1 MRLTT
6 HLSLIASASLIMTA
20 CGGGSSSSNTT
31 PVDPTPTEQKL
42 TIPFQA
48 VAGTTAIDCAANLS
62 LLGTTADGGT
72 ISDCAFYV
80 HDIKFSTTD
89 GKTITTTLEDNT
101 FQDPQYGVALLDFQ
115 NKADSC
121 AGLDKPTNKQ
131 VTLKATVD
139 PSKINGIS
147 FSVGVPATANHHNA
161 STSRSPYNRSGLAWS
176 WQSGHKFMRL
186 DVKPTQQVT
195 KADGTKTATFNFHL
209 GSTGCSGDPVTGQ
222 VVSCT
227 APNRPVISLTNGFSV
242 DSANKTSAIVL
253 NYASLIENINLN
265 LETGGAVGC
274 MSGATDPECPGFF
287 EQLNLPLGT
296 IPAPGTQQVFSVSNT
311 SN

>member
-1 MRLTT
+1 MRPVNS
-6 HLSLIASASLIMTA
+6 LSLMLSTGLILTA
-20 CGGGSSSSNTT
+20 CGGGGGSSTS
-31 PVDPTPTEQKL
+31 VDPTPTEQTL

-48 VAGTTAIDCAANLS
+48 VAGTTAIDCAANLI
-62 LLGTTADGGT
+62 LLGRQADGGK
-72 ISDCAFYV
+72 ISDFAFYV
-80 HDIKFSTTD
+80 HDIKFTTTD
-89 GKTITTTLEDNT
+89 NKTITTTLVDNN

-131 VTLKATVD
+131 VSLKATVD

-147 FSVGVPATANHHNA
+147 FVVGVPETANHHNA
-161 STSRSPYNRSGLAWS
+161 SLSRSPYNRSGLAWS

-186 DVKPTQQVT
+186 DVKPSQQVT
-195 KADGTKTATFNFHL
+195 KANGTKTATFNFHL

-222 VVSCT
+222 VVTCT
-227 APNRPVISLTNGFSV
+227 APNRPAISLSEGFTV
-242 DSANKTSAIVL
+242 NTANKTSTVVL
-253 NYASLIENINLN
+253 NYASLVENVNIN

-296 IPAPGTQQVFSVSNT
+296 SPAPGTQHAFSVSNT

>member
-1 MRLTT
+1 M
-6 HLSLIASASLIMTA
+6 LSTGLILTA
-20 CGGGSSSSNTT
+20 CGGGGGSSTS
-31 PVDPTPTEQKL
+31 VDPTPTEQTL

-48 VAGTTAIDCAANLS
+48 VAGTTAIDCAANLT
-62 LLGTTADGGT
+62 LLGTQADSGT
-72 ISDCAFYV
+72 ISDFAFYV
-80 HDIKFSTTD
+80 HDIKFTTTD
-89 GKTITTTLEDNT
+89 NKTITTTLVDNN

-131 VTLKATVD
+131 VSLKATVD

-147 FSVGVPATANHHNA
+147 FVVGVPETANHHSA

-186 DVKPTQQVT
+186 DVKPSQQVT
-195 KADGTKTATFNFHL
+195 KANGTKTATFNFHL

-222 VVSCT
+222 VVTCT
-227 APNRPVISLTNGFSV
+227 APNRPAISLSEGFTV
-242 DSANKTSAIVL
+242 NTANKTSTVVL
-253 NYASLIENINLN
+253 NYASLVENVNIN

-296 IPAPGTQQVFSVSNT
+296 SPAPGTQHAFSVSNT

>member
-1 MRLTT
+1 
-6 HLSLIASASLIMTA
+6 
-20 CGGGSSSSNTT
+20 
-31 PVDPTPTEQKL
+31 VD
-42 TIPFQA
+42 
-48 VAGTTAIDCAANLS
+48 N
-62 LLGTTADGGT
+62 
-72 ISDCAFYV
+72 
-80 HDIKFSTTD
+80 
-89 GKTITTTLEDNT
+89 N

-131 VTLKATVD
+131 VSLKATVD

-147 FSVGVPATANHHNA
+147 FVVGVPETANHHSA

-186 DVKPTQQVT
+186 DIKPSQQVT

-222 VVSCT
+222 VVTCT
-227 APNRPVISLTNGFSV
+227 APNRPAISLSEGFTV
-242 DSANKTSAIVL
+242 NTANKTSTVVL
-253 NYASLIENINLN
+253 NYASLVENVNIN

-296 IPAPGTQQVFSVSNT
+296 SPAPGTQHAFSVSNT

>member
-1 MRLTT
+1 MRPVNP
-6 HLSLIASASLIMTA
+6 LSLMLSTGLILTA
-20 CGGGSSSSNTT
+20 CGGGGSSSTS
-31 PVDPTPTEQKL
+31 VDPTPTEQTL

-48 VAGTTAIDCAANLS
+48 VAGTTAIDCAANLT
-62 LLGTTADGGT
+62 LLGTQADGGK
-72 ISDCAFYV
+72 ISDFAFYV
-80 HDIKFSTTD
+80 HDIKFTTTD
-89 GKTITTTLEDNT
+89 NKTITTTLVDNN

-131 VTLKATVD
+131 VSLKATVD

-147 FSVGVPATANHHNA
+147 FVVGVPETANHHNA
-161 STSRSPYNRSGLAWS
+161 SLSRSPYNRSGLAWS

-186 DVKPTQQVT
+186 DVKPSQQVT

-222 VVSCT
+222 VVTCT
-227 APNRPVISLTNGFSV
+227 APNRPAISLSEGFTV
-242 DSANKTSAIVL
+242 NTANKTSTVVL
-253 NYASLIENINLN
+253 NYASLVENVNIN

-274 MSGATDPECPGFF
+274 MSGATDPECAGFF

-296 IPAPGTQQVFSVSNT
+296 SPAPGTQHAFSVSNT